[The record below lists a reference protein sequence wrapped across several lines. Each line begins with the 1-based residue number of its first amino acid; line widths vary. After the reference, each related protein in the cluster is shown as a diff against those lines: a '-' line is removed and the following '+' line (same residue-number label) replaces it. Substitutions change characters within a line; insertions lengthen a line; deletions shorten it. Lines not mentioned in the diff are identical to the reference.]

1 MRPGR
6 IFVLICLA
14 ALVSG
19 AASPSWGRLSPES
32 LATRMGRDLQEPAK
46 ANPRPAESA
55 SPEPYDS
62 ATVEEMAK
70 ACVDLQTD
78 AGLIRIEMLA
88 ESAPETARNFLNV
101 AAIHAF
107 DTTTFSRIVKGFVI
121 QGGNL
126 STGEKWNLE
135 MSRRAARTIPDEPNP
150 IKHVRGIVSMAR
162 PDTPNGA
169 TTHFFVLVNQA
180 PQLDG
185 TFAAFGRVVE
195 GMDVVEGINQAP
207 AEGEKPLKPVH
218 IIKATVQNCAK

>member
-1 MRPGR
+1 VRPGR

-19 AASPSWGRLSPES
+19 AASRSWGRLSAES
-32 LATRMGRDLQEPAK
+32 LAPRTGGDLQEPAK
-46 ANPRPAESA
+46 VNPRPAESS

-88 ESAPETARNFLNV
+88 ESAPETARNFLNL

-107 DTTTFSRIVKGFVI
+107 DTTAFSRIVKGFVI

-126 STGEKWNLE
+126 STGEKWTLE

-185 TFAAFGRVVE
+185 TFAAFGRVLE

-218 IIKATVQNCAK
+218 IIKATVQKCAK